1 MMAATVGM
9 AIGQNSDVTTEAA
22 DVVVLPEA
30 IDLPTLF
37 EDSHL
42 WIVDKPAGMVV
53 HPGPGHPSGT
63 VLNALLGRLQA
74 PVVLTEPTVDRAATG
89 RARPNAL
96 AGSGDSLGVV
106 ARALFHRLTR
116 RMHHNSAF
124 SVVGAQFPAHALSV
138 TGNIEMRNL
147 VQP

>member
-1 MMAATVGM
+1 MDKAAPAATGM
-9 AIGQNSDVTTEAA
+9 ALVDRMVALVDRAA
-22 DVVVLPEA
+22 L
-30 IDLPTLF
+30 T
-37 EDSHL
+37 
-42 WIVDKPAGMVV
+42 VDPA
-53 HPGPGHPSGT
+53 T
-63 VLNALLGRLQA
+63 A

-106 ARALFHRLTR
+106 ARALFHRVTR
-116 RMHHNSAF
+116 RTHHNSAF